1 MEVSKAHRFEARA
14 RILRALGNP
23 NRLLILDELATGE
36 KCVAE
41 LTEAVGLDMS
51 TISKHLSVLKSVGLV
66 RDERRST
73 QVFYSLLAPC
83 VLGFF
88 SCVESV
94 MEAQVQHQIQLAK

>member
-1 MEVSKAHRFEARA
+1 MEVSKTQKFEARA
-14 RILRALGNP
+14 RILKALGNP
-23 NRLLILDELATGE
+23 ARLLILDELSGGE

-51 TISKHLSVLKSVGLV
+51 TISKHLTVLKSVGLI
-66 RDERRST
+66 RGERRST

-88 SCVESV
+88 NCVETV
-94 MEAQVQHQIQLAK
+94 MEAQVQHQIELVK

>member
-1 MEVSKAHRFEARA
+1 VEASKANRFEARA
-14 RILRALGNP
+14 RILKALGNP
-23 NRLLILDELATGE
+23 NRLIIIDELSQGE

-66 RDERRST
+66 RDERRGA
-73 QVFYSLLAPC
+73 QVFYTLLAPC

-88 SCVESV
+88 ECVESV
-94 MEAQVQHQIQLAK
+94 MEARIQRQIQLAK

>member
-1 MEVSKAHRFEARA
+1 MKVSKAQRFEARA

-23 NRLLILDELATGE
+23 NRLLILDELSTGE

-66 RDERRST
+66 KDERRAT

-83 VLGFF
+83 VLSFF
-88 SCVESV
+88 NCVESV
-94 MEAQVQHQIQLAK
+94 MEAQVQHQIQLVK

>member
-1 MEVSKAHRFEARA
+1 MKVSRAQKFEARA

-23 NRLLILDELATGE
+23 NRLLILDELSDGK

-51 TISKHLSVLKSVGLV
+51 TISKHLSVLKGVGLISG
-66 RDERRST
+66 ERQGT

-88 SCVESV
+88 NCVESV
-94 MEAQVQHQIQLAK
+94 MEAQVQHQIELVR